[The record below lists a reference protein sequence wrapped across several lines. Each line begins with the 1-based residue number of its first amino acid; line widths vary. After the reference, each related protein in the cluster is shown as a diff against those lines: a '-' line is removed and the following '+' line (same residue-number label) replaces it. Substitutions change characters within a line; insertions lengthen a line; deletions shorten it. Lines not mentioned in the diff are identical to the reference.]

1 MSNIFSVCMTGLHG
15 HRTRMTRTA
24 VDDCQWL
31 KCDATKVLH
40 CAALCLTQLLFADD
54 LKMVAAG
61 EDKYDRIWYMLMLW
75 LMLGTPC
82 RWPKFR
88 GEVCLQFVGLDYC
101 KFEVGLSER
110 RTNWIVQWV
119 ETARQNGGVVTH
131 RSFVE
136 LVHGA
141 CMQGKH

>member
-1 MSNIFSVCMTGLHG
+1 MV
-15 HRTRMTRTA
+15 
-24 VDDCQWL
+24 

-101 KFEVGLSER
+101 KFEGGLSER